1 MLREGRE
8 ITISWLFLAATL
20 NTPWPHTEPA
30 ISGSCWWQSK
40 ISALAAC
47 SSLSIPQPWSRS
59 FSSRCFKYSCPSF
72 SWDRVNFL
80 PGSWCHAVF
89 WIWDENSVDN
99 TLVFLVVAEQSRIF
113 QLRMLAWPAG
123 CMGSWERL
131 QLGQLTPAAQRDVLF
146 RMVSR
151 SVNQLGGL
159 AGGQ

>member
-1 MLREGRE
+1 MGVAV
-8 ITISWLFLAATL
+8 SFL
-20 NTPWPHTEPA
+20 PWPMSYIEKLE
-30 ISGSCWWQSK
+30 SKK
-40 ISALAAC
+40 ISY
-47 SSLSIPQPWSRS
+47 SSTKVEFWKKIAGTVSFLS
-59 FSSRCFKYSCPSF
+59 
-72 SWDRVNFL
+72 
-80 PGSWCHAVF
+80 GSWCRAVF
-89 WIWDENSVDN
+89 WIWDESIVDN
-99 TLVFLVVAEQSRIF
+99 IQKFLVVAEQSRIF